1 MPAGATYEP
10 IATASISGVTS
21 YDFTSISGSY
31 RDLKLVI
38 VARTNT
44 ADNLSIQVNSDTA
57 SNYSETGL
65 MGNGTTASSWRRS
78 STTYIRPTNGV
89 GTPTAANTFML
100 AVFDFMSYSGSTNK
114 TILMTASNDQNGSGD
129 TVRGVGLWRST
140 SAITAIKVL
149 TNFGATFQ
157 SGTTATLYGIKAA

>member
-10 IATASISGVTS
+10 IATANISGVTS

-31 RDLKLVI
+31 TDLKLV
-38 VARTNT
+38 VMARTSA
-44 ADNLSIQVNSDTA
+44 ADNLSIRVNSDTA
-57 SNYSETGL
+57 TNYSETGL
-65 MGNGTTASSWRRS
+65 MGNGTAASSWRRS
-78 STTYIRPTNGV
+78 SATYIRPTNGV

-100 AVFDFMSYSGSTNK
+100 GIFEFQSYSGSTNK

-140 SAITAIKVL
+140 SAITTIQIL

-157 SGTTATLYGIKAA
+157 TGTTATLYGIKAA